1 MENYEVKYYN
11 YDINEYPFIKMIEG
25 LFEVEDLT
33 KIHDAMKKDIPNT
46 LFTNENDDTTMFH
59 SIFYNKINAGW
70 DSFEEKYKM
79 LINDIAKNILKQNYI
94 IYQTKPNI
102 RIQLPNN
109 IAVGGSKKSMPGKYG
124 WHKDSDDE
132 YNHPPFEMNFIVP
145 LTDATE
151 TASIFIETNPSSNKF
166 KPAIMKKGQF
176 FQFRGG
182 KLIHGNKP
190 NKTGKSR
197 ISLDF
202 RLVLKKDYDKKYD
215 KNSKLSKKKFIIGE
229 YYSEMEVV

>member
-151 TASIFIETNPSSNKF
+151 TASIAPRCAAVKVWAMSVTAVSGSTVACVETSATPSFTYN
-166 KPAIMKKGQF
+166 
-176 FQFRGG
+176 
-182 KLIHGNKP
+182 
-190 NKTGKSR
+190 
-197 ISLDF
+197 
-202 RLVLKKDYDKKYD
+202 
-215 KNSKLSKKKFIIGE
+215 LSW
-229 YYSEMEVV
+229 SVA